1 MNKSILQASDYET
14 EKAII
19 LTTINGGKFDAI
31 LRLKIEDAECQVTV
45 TDVEKSKDCC
55 YQGII
60 DTIRKDGEQKHDLKC
75 RGKAINFCERHI
87 THKNTE
93 APAFKRS

>member
-1 MNKSILQASDYET
+1 MQASEYES
-14 EKAII
+14 EKVII
-19 LTTINGGKFDAI
+19 LTTTNGGKFDAT
-31 LRLKIEDAECQVTV
+31 LSLKIKDTECQMTV
-45 TDVEKSKDCC
+45 INVEKSKGCC

-60 DTIRKDGEQKHDLKC
+60 DTIRKDSEQKHDLKC